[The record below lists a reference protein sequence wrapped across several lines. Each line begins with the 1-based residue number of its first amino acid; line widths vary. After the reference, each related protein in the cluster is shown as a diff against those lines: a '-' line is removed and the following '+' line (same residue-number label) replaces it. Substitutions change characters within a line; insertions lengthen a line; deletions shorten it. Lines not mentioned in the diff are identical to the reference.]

1 MTKPKLNIREMIR
14 SGEIDTAKAGQLVTI
29 ESYTGDGLLSESDIR
44 ALRDTA
50 KDAKLYNAYMHGG
63 KELRDTEL
71 LLTAISA
78 EAKLGIQKLAWIG
91 AELKYTIETYYT
103 PPRVVAMTEEAYKRL
118 GKDKR
123 ERRLKRTYTL
133 VTLYRIIAENFIY
146 NEDKLSETEQKAVKK
161 AKEYPEEAQEGYLY
175 GLDLID
181 SRKGEPIEYWRGWI
195 PYYNGISQ
203 EYDEELPNL
212 DTIDKLEEEIPEI
225 HSLIVGAV
233 RYLYKEKK
241 LDIPDPNTTP
251 LNQWHKTPIK
261 GSELAKIEE
270 NLPYLQDILNRPEYS
285 LLDDYKD
292 EGESIEQAHNRSI
305 FEHYKQAYSILKNPE
320 KHRLKDGMLDI
331 MDSLDRPLAWGL
343 LPEREGKVGAKMPLE
358 TIKNNRQAINNNLHI
373 LYAFSQWRLK
383 AGRLLGV
390 DKTDRFKD
398 TTDSLDAIELYNAYE
413 VHRKLLTEHILSETY
428 ILPEF
433 QSYTDEIL
441 KAYQPLGDGQEALTK
456 ELLHKTGA
464 MDEVNAT
471 VASVFKGNPSVA
483 KALELLDDMTIYNIE
498 ASFYT
503 FRDAIKP
510 LFSNRGTG
518 NDS

>member
-29 ESYTGDGLLSESDIR
+29 ENYTGDGLLSESDVR

-91 AELKYTIETYYT
+91 AELKYTIETYYS
-103 PPRVVAMTEEAYKRL
+103 PPRAIALTEEAYKRL
-118 GKDKR
+118 GKEKR

-146 NEDKLSETEQKAVKK
+146 NEDKLTETEQKAVKK
-161 AKEYPEEAQEGYLY
+161 AKEYPEDTQEGYLY

-181 SRKGEPIEYWRGWI
+181 NRKGEPSEYWRGWI

-203 EYDEELPNL
+203 EYDEELPKL
-212 DTIDKLEEEIPEI
+212 DTIDKLEEEIGDL
-225 HSLIVGAV
+225 HTLNVGAIQ
-233 RYLYKEKK
+233 YLYKEKK

-270 NLPYLQDILNRPEYS
+270 NLPYLQDILNRTEWS

-292 EGESIEQAHNRSI
+292 EGETIEQASNRSI
-305 FEHYKQAYSILKNPE
+305 FENYKQAYAIIKNPE
-320 KHRLKDGMLDI
+320 KYRLKEGILDI
-331 MDSLDRPLAWGL
+331 DSYDRPLAWGL
-343 LPEREGKVGAKMPLE
+343 LPEREGKVGATMPLK

-390 DKTDRFKD
+390 DKTDRFKA

-413 VHRKLLTEHILSETY
+413 VHRKLLTDHILSETY
-428 ILPEF
+428 ILPEY
-433 QSYTDEIL
+433 QAYTDEIL
-441 KAYQPLGDGQEALTK
+441 SVYQPLGDGQEALTK
-456 ELLHKTGA
+456 ELMNKRGA
-464 MDEVNAT
+464 MDELQET
-471 VASVFKGNPSVA
+471 VSSVFKRDTSVA
-483 KALELLDDMTIYNIE
+483 KALKLLDDMTIYNIE